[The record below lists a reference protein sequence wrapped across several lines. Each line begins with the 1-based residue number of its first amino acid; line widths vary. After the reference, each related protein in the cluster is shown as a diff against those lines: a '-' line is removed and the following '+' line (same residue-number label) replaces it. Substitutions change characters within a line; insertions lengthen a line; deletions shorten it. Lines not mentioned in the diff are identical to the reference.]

1 MMTLAAR
8 VQAGTTQVDM
18 HMIEAAATPYW
29 NAFSDAE
36 FERYERR
43 QRFIDHFAAALTHR
57 QAEVLGVVAEQ
68 CADHGQCALSID
80 ALAYEAVVS
89 RWTVHGA
96 LRAARQLGLIENQ
109 SDSQGAATVRIV
121 APEWPALLREEG
133 ARRSR
138 RPP

>member
-1 MMTLAAR
+1 MMP
-8 VQAGTTQVDM
+8 
-18 HMIEAAATPYW
+18 AAATPYW
-29 NAFSDAE
+29 NGFSDDE

-43 QRFIDHFAAALTHR
+43 QRFIDHFAASLTHR

-68 CADHGQCALSID
+68 CADHGHCALSIN

-96 LRAARQLGLIENQ
+96 LRAARQLGIIENQ

-121 APEWPALLREEG
+121 SPEWPALLKEEG
-133 ARRSR
+133 ARLSGF
-138 RPP
+138 